1 MASEIMDT
9 RSAINLIKDGDTV
22 ATGGFVGS
30 GHPEELTLALEERFL
45 ETGTPR
51 NLTFVYA
58 AGQGDGKTRGMNH
71 VAHEGL
77 VKRVVGGHWNLAPRL
92 GKLAVD
98 GKIEAYNFP
107 QGVVSHLFRDIAA
120 GKPGTVTHIGLE
132 TFVDPRLS
140 GGKLN
145 DRTREDLVEL
155 VHLRGRE
162 WLLYKAFPI
171 DVALIRGTVAD
182 EHGNITMDREV
193 GNFEMLPMAQA
204 ARNSG
209 GTVIAQVEKVV
220 PYETLH
226 PRAVAVP
233 GILVDAV
240 VVARKENHQQTFA
253 EEYNPAYTGEI
264 RAPFH
269 GLEPMPLDPR
279 KVIARRAAME
289 LTAEAIV
296 NLGIGMPEGV
306 ASVANE
312 EGVLQQIV
320 LTVEA
325 GPIGGVPAGGL
336 SFGAS
341 TNPDAI
347 IDQPCQFDFYDG
359 GGIDI
364 AFLGLAQ
371 ADRHGNVNVSKFGP
385 RIAGA
390 GGFINIT
397 QTAKRLI
404 YCGTF
409 TAGGLKINIRDG
421 GVQVVV
427 EGKHAKFVRD
437 VEHIT
442 FSGQYARRQRQ
453 PVLYVTERA
462 VFALRE
468 GGMTLTEVAP
478 GVDLERDI
486 LSHMQFKPLVADD
499 LKVMEARIFQDEPMG
514 LSLQKA
520 SSSSV
525 SPEPRRRHTGYGASA
540 T

>member
-1 MASEIMDT
+1 MAPQIMDV

-22 ATGGFVGS
+22 ASGGFVGS

-77 VKRVVGGHWNLAPRL
+77 VKRVVGGHWGLAPGL
-92 GKLAVD
+92 GRLAVE
-98 GKIEAYNFP
+98 GRIEAYNFP

-120 GKPGTVTHIGLE
+120 GKPGTITHVGLE
-132 TFVDPRLS
+132 TFVDPRLA

-155 VHLRGRE
+155 VHLSGRE

-171 DVALIRGTVAD
+171 GVALIRGTVAD
-182 EHGNITMDREV
+182 EQGNVTMDKEV
-193 GNFEMLPMAQA
+193 GNFEVLSIAQA

-209 GTVIAQVEKVV
+209 GTVIVQVEEIV
-220 PYETLH
+220 PYPTLH

-233 GILVDAV
+233 GILVDAI

-253 EEYNPAYTGEI
+253 EEYNPAYTGES
-264 RAPFH
+264 RVPVQ
-269 GLEPMPLDPR
+269 GLEPMPLDQR
-279 KVIARRAAME
+279 KIIARRAAME
-289 LTAEAIV
+289 LTRGAIV

-306 ASVANE
+306 ACVANE
-312 EGVLQQIV
+312 EGILEQLV
-320 LTVEA
+320 LTVES

-347 IDQPCQFDFYDG
+347 IDQPYQFDFYDG
-359 GGIDI
+359 GGLDI

-385 RIAGA
+385 RLAGA

-397 QTAKRLI
+397 QNAKRVI

-409 TAGGLKINIRDG
+409 TAGGLKIAIHDG
-421 GVQVVV
+421 RVEIVQ
-427 EGKHAKFVRD
+427 EGKHVKFLPD
-437 VEHIT
+437 VEHRT
-442 FSGQYARRQRQ
+442 FSGDYARKKGR

-468 GGMTLTEVAP
+468 SGMTLVETAP
-478 GVDLERDI
+478 GISLEKDI
-486 LSHMQFKPLVADD
+486 LSRMQFKPDVADD
-499 LKVMEARIFQDEPMG
+499 LKEMDARLFREPPVG
-514 LSLQKA
+514 ISLHA
-520 SSSSV
+520 PSSSPLD
-525 SPEPRRRHTGYGASA
+525 PESSRRSDP
-540 T
+540 